1 MRWPLPSKPWWLTSS
16 AKATSLSERSK
27 KTGRV
32 KVADTAHN
40 NNSGLAPQDTQAPKG
55 TSTGEIY
62 DRRTLTYANSFD
74 DRWTSLAIRTLE
86 WVTGKFTILRMVS
99 KFEKRNADYRGN
111 KFWRGALDVMGIK
124 LQTPEE
130 QIQRIPEEGPVVVVA
145 NHPHG
150 MVDGM
155 IFADLIGRRRLDY
168 RILTRSVLTGLDE
181 AATSFMIPVPFPH
194 DPDAQRKMVEM
205 RAKAMAHLKEGGVV
219 ALFPS
224 GVVMSSDSWWGPAVE
239 REWNVF
245 TAQLIRRSGAKVVP
259 MFFPGRN
266 SRAYQIACQVS
277 PILRQ
282 GLLLHEIVRSCNKP
296 QAPVVGEALTEAQ
309 MERLHSDPRGFM
321 AWLREHTLSLG
332 QKD

>member
-1 MRWPLPSKPWWLTSS
+1 M
-16 AKATSLSERSK
+16 
-27 KTGRV
+27 
-32 KVADTAHN
+32 ADTAHDRN
-40 NNSGLAPQDTQAPKG
+40 TGIASETAEQ
-55 TSTGEIY
+55 TGEVY

-74 DRWTSLAIRTLE
+74 DRWTSLAIKTME
-86 WVTGKFTILRMVS
+86 WLTGKLTILRMVN
-99 KFEKRNADYRGN
+99 KFEKNNAEYRGQ
-111 KFWRGALDVMGIK
+111 KFWRGALNTMGIG
-124 LQTPEE
+124 LETPQE
-130 QIQRIPEEGPVVVVA
+130 QIDNIPAEGPVVIVA

-194 DPDAQRKMVEM
+194 DPEAQRKMVDM
-205 RAKAMAHLKEGGVV
+205 RAKTMAFLKEGGAV

-224 GVVMSSDSWWGPAVE
+224 GVVMSSDSWFGPAIE

-245 TAQLIRRSGAKVVP
+245 TAQLIRRSGARVVP
-259 MFFPGRN
+259 IYFPGSN
-266 SRAYQIACQVS
+266 SRWYQIACQIS

-296 QAPVVGEALTEAQ
+296 QAPVVGKPLTDAQ
-309 MERLHSDPRGFM
+309 MEKLHSDPRGFM

-332 QKD
+332 KGG

>member
-1 MRWPLPSKPWWLTSS
+1 MS
-16 AKATSLSERSK
+16 
-27 KTGRV
+27 
-32 KVADTAHN
+32 DTAQD
-40 NNSGLAPQDTQAPKG
+40 SPQVVDPVQDDT
-55 TSTGEIY
+55 TGEVY

-74 DRWTSLAIRTLE
+74 DPWTSFTIKAME
-86 WVTGKFTILRMVS
+86 WMTGKIRILRMVNR
-99 KFEKRNADYRGN
+99 FEKSNASYRGQ
-111 KFWRGALDVMGIK
+111 KFWRGALDTMGID
-124 LQTPEE
+124 LLTPVE
-130 QIQRIPEEGPVVVVA
+130 QIANIPKDGPVVVVA

-155 IFADLIGRRRLDY
+155 IFADLIGRVRLDY

-205 RAKAMAHLKEGGVV
+205 RAKAMAHLADGGVV

-224 GVVMSSDSWWGPAVE
+224 GVVMSSDSWFGPAIE

-245 TAQLIRRSGAKVVP
+245 TAKMIRRSGAKVVP
-259 MFFPGRN
+259 IFFPGSN
-266 SRAYQIACQVS
+266 SRAYQIANQIS
-277 PILRQ
+277 PVLRQ

-296 QAPVVGEALTEAQ
+296 QAPIIGKPITEDRMA
-309 MERLHSDPRGFM
+309 MLETDPRGFL

-332 QKD
+332 DKT

>member
-1 MRWPLPSKPWWLTSS
+1 MVDTVQNSS
-16 AKATSLSERSK
+16 NRARSAPE
-27 KTGRV
+27 
-32 KVADTAHN
+32 ADTI
-40 NNSGLAPQDTQAPKG
+40 
-55 TSTGEIY
+55 EVY

-74 DRWTSLAIRTLE
+74 DAWTGFAIRAIE
-86 WVTGKFTILRMVS
+86 WMTGKLTILRMVN
-99 KFEKRNADYRGN
+99 KFEKNNAKYRGQE
-111 KFWRGALDVMGIK
+111 FWRGALDTMGID
-124 LQTPEE
+124 LLTPEE
-130 QIQRIPEEGPVVVVA
+130 QLANIPKEGPVIVVA

-155 IFADLIGRRRLDY
+155 IFADLIGRVRQDY

-205 RAKAMAHLKEGGVV
+205 RTNAMDFLAQGGVV

-224 GVVMSSDSWWGPAVE
+224 GVVMSSDSWWGPPIE

-245 TAQLIRRSGAKVVP
+245 TAKLIRKSGAKVVP
-259 MFFPGRN
+259 LYYPGRN

-296 QAPVVGEALTEAQ
+296 QAPVVGKPLTEEQ
-309 MERLHSDPRGFM
+309 MAPLQTDPRGFM
-321 AWLREHTLSLG
+321 AWLRQHTLDLG
-332 QKD
+332 KTQPQ

>member
-1 MRWPLPSKPWWLTSS
+1 M
-16 AKATSLSERSK
+16 
-27 KTGRV
+27 V
-32 KVADTAHN
+32 DTAQ
-40 NNSGLAPQDTQAPKG
+40 NS
-55 TSTGEIY
+55 STRARSASEAETVEIY

-74 DRWTSLAIRTLE
+74 DPWTSFAIRAIE
-86 WVTGKFTILRMVS
+86 WMTGKLTILRMVN
-99 KFEKRNADYRGN
+99 KFEKNNAKYRGQD
-111 KFWRGALDVMGIK
+111 FWRGALDTMGID
-124 LQTPEE
+124 LLTPEE
-130 QIQRIPEEGPVVVVA
+130 QLANIPKEGAVVVVA

-155 IFADLIGRRRLDY
+155 IFADLIGRVRQDY

-194 DPDAQRKMVEM
+194 DPEAQRKMVEM
-205 RAKAMAHLKEGGVV
+205 RANAMDFLAQGGVV

-224 GVVMSSDSWWGPAVE
+224 GVVMSSDSWWGPPIE

-245 TAQLIRRSGAKVVP
+245 TAKLIRKSGARVVP
-259 MFFPGRN
+259 LYYPGRN

-296 QAPVVGEALTEAQ
+296 QAPVVGKPLTEEQ
-309 MERLHSDPRGFM
+309 MAPLQTDPRGFM
-321 AWLREHTLSLG
+321 AWLRQHTLDLG
-332 QKD
+332 KAQTQ

>member
-1 MRWPLPSKPWWLTSS
+1 METLPQPRA
-16 AKATSLSERSK
+16 AKREK
-27 KTGRV
+27 KDEGQT
-32 KVADTAHN
+32 
-40 NNSGLAPQDTQAPKG
+40 
-55 TSTGEIY
+55 Y

-74 DRWTSLAIRTLE
+74 DRWTSTAIKTIE
-86 WVTGKFTILRMVS
+86 WFTGKLTVLRMVN
-99 KFEKRNADYRGN
+99 KFERQNAEFRGQS
-111 KFWRGALDVMGIK
+111 FWRGALNIMGID
-124 LQTPEE
+124 LLTPEE
-130 QIQRIPEEGPVVVVA
+130 QLANIPKTGPVVVVA

-155 IFADLIGRRRLDY
+155 IFADLIGRVRQDY

-194 DPDAQRKMVEM
+194 DPEAQRKMVEM
-205 RAKAMAHLKEGGVV
+205 RAKSMAHLAEGGVV

-224 GVVMSSDSWWGPAVE
+224 GVVMSSDSWWGSPVE

-245 TAQLIRRSGAKVVP
+245 TAKMIRKSGATVVP
-259 MFFPGRN
+259 LFFPGHN

-282 GLLLHEIVRSCNKP
+282 GLLLHEIVRSCHKP
-296 QAPVVGEALTEAQ
+296 QAPIVGAPLTEEQ
-309 MERLHSDPRGFM
+309 MATLAKDPRGFM

-332 QKD
+332 QASKHNS